1 MKKLLIAL
9 FAVSLSGC
17 ALVDAY
23 FMAKY
28 DTTEYALINSV
39 KTKAQVAQETCND
52 TQVSKNKINDI
63 HATAVEFRNYTF
75 HLPRNEDATNMAGK
89 LVALVGESKDHYAK
103 TDKVSEFYC
112 KQKLQQIVRSAD
124 TIQGPIGAKP
134 R

>member
-1 MKKLLIAL
+1 MKKIILGL
-9 FAVSLSGC
+9 FILNLSGC

-28 DTTEYALINSV
+28 DTNEYRLINSV
-39 KTKAQVAQETCND
+39 KTKAQTAQETCNN
-52 TQVSKNKINDI
+52 TELSKNKINDI
-63 HATAVEFRNYTF
+63 YDTAVEFRNFTF
-75 HLPRNEDATNMAGK
+75 HIPRNEEATNMAGK
-89 LVALVGESKDHYAK
+89 LVALVGESKDHYTK
-103 TDKVSEFYC
+103 NQKVSEFYC